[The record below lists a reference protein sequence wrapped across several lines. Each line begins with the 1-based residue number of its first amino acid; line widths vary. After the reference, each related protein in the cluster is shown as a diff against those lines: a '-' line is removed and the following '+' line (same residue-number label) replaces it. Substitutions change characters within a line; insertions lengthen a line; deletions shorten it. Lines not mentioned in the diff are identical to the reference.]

1 MLCRDLGVM
10 LSAAKAEEEVENARV
25 EGGWTGGKL
34 CEAPEAGEVGGGGVN
49 DDDGRLWSSFVTL
62 WAMG

>member
-1 MLCRDLGVM
+1 M

-25 EGGWTGGKL
+25 EGGWAGGKL